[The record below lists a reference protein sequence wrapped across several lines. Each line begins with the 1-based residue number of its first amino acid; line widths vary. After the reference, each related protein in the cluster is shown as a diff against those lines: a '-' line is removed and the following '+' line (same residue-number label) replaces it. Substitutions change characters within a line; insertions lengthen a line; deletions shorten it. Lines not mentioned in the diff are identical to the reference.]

1 MNKKPILNDKIYHK
15 TIRLVGDGIEAEI
28 MSFNKAKQIQKET
41 GLDLLLVTSDA
52 NPPVVKL
59 CDYNKEL
66 YKKSK
71 SQKQTKKTVLKE
83 IRISPNIS
91 DGDLETKVKKI
102 KEFLGKKHKVKI
114 SMLFKGRAIHHK
126 EIGEKLL
133 LSLIVDLEDIAK
145 PDNMPK
151 LIGKS
156 MNVILSP
163 K

>member
-15 TIRLVGDGIEAEI
+15 TVRLIGDNIEPEI
-28 MSFNKAKQIQKET
+28 MSINKARQIQKET
-41 GLDLLLVTSDA
+41 LLDLLLVTSDA

-59 CDYNKEL
+59 CDYNKEI

-71 SQKQTKKTVLKE
+71 AQKQAKKTVLKE
-83 IRISPNIS
+83 VRISPNIS
-91 DGDLETKVKKI
+91 NGDLETKMKKI
-102 KEFLGKKHKVKI
+102 KEFLSKKNKVKI
-114 SMLFKGRAIHHK
+114 TMLFKGRAIYHK
-126 EIGEKLL
+126 EIGERLL